1 MALDADTVRLAKGK
15 NLAINTA
22 KSRQCADQ
30 GRLPGM
36 GLGGRA
42 AGPHP
47 SLAAAICWPPDRNH
61 AQLHPLRIR
70 HG

>member
-15 NLAINTA
+15 NLAVNTA

-30 GRLPGM
+30 RRLPGI

-47 SLAAAICWPPDRNH
+47 SLAAAAILP
-61 AQLHPLRIR
+61 A
-70 HG
+70 